1 MRLFHTPRITHLLL
15 LGLALAALAPA
26 NRAAAQP
33 AQAQTGVPGLEIS
46 SDTSASET
54 GPKFSV
60 NIGLTSDYRFR
71 GFTQTDGSAA
81 VQGGGDFTYNWF
93 YAGVWATNVDFG
105 QELND
110 QDVLQDVGDFAIYS
124 YVGAKHRFGHTE
136 LDGGFIYYTYPNSPG
151 FADLDFYEFY
161 GAVNFD
167 FMPKELVGGVT
178 VYYSPDYQGGVGRN
192 WIIESSLVR
201 YLPKFGDDW
210 QPSVSGLLAYSDGV
224 PSDGGIDYWY
234 WNVGASLVFDYF
246 EFDVRYF
253 DTIDVPNSIDCDDV
267 CDGKIVARITFE
279 N

>member
-1 MRLFHTPRITHLLL
+1 MRLTQTLSAHHLLL
-15 LGLALAALAPA
+15 LVLSLVALMPA
-26 NRAAAQP
+26 NHAAAQP
-33 AQAQTGVPGLEIS
+33 AQAQTGAPSFEVQDDDEK
-46 SDTSASET
+46 DTT
-54 GPKFSV
+54 GPKFTV

-81 VQGGGDFTYNWF
+81 VQGGADFTYNWF

-105 QELND
+105 QLPDTNG
-110 QDVLQDVGDFAIYS
+110 VLQNVGDYAIYS
-124 YVGAKHRFGHTE
+124 YVGAKHKFNRTE
-136 LDGGFIYYTYPNSPG
+136 LDGGFIYYTYPNSQG

-161 GAVNFD
+161 AAASYD
-167 FMPKELVGGVT
+167 FVPNSLVGGVT

-192 WIIESSLVR
+192 WIIESSLVK

-224 PSDGGIDYWY
+224 PSDGGLDYWY

-246 EFDVRYF
+246 EFDVRFF
-253 DTIDVPNSIDCDDV
+253 DTFDVPNSIDCDDV
-267 CDGKIVARITFE
+267 CDGKVVARITFE